1 MEQDKHPRN
10 KLTTLWQLIYNKG
23 GQDIQWIR
31 QSFSKWFLENI
42 EKYEIR
48 ISPDT
53 VQKNILE
60 MD

>member
-10 KLTTLWQLIYNKG
+10 KITTLWQLIYNKG

>member
-48 ISPDT
+48 ISPDN